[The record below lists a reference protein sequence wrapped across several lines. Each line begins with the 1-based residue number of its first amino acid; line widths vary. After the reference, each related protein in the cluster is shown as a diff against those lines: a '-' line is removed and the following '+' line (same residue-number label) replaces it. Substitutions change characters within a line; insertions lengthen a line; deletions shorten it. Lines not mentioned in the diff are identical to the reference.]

1 MTGALRFAGGVAVV
15 LGGGSDGPA
24 KGDDDLPIGNGRAM
38 AVRLAA
44 EGAKVIVVDRD
55 LASAQHTVDL
65 CGDRGVAVRCDLG
78 DPADCKAVGPTLA
91 DHFGPVDTLIS
102 NAAISGH
109 DGLRTQAL
117 DEWELS
123 NAVNVTGHWLIGQA
137 LLPTMIERKSGCFV
151 FVGSTASMLSSGR
164 SLSYEASKAA
174 QLAVMRHIAVRY
186 AGHGVRSNAVVL
198 GIIDSP
204 MVRREFIADEAAAK
218 ARDAVC
224 PMRRQGTPEEA
235 AAAALFL
242 ASDDASYVN
251 GQSLVVDGGISAAF
265 PTPQIP
271 RPTDRPTATEGTPT

>member
-1 MTGALRFAGGVAVV
+1 MV

-24 KGDDDLPIGNGRAM
+24 ADGEPVPIGNGRAM

-44 EGAKVIVVDRD
+44 EGAHVLVVDRD
-55 LASAQHTVDL
+55 LESAQRTVDL
-65 CGDRGVAVRCDLG
+65 CEAESVAIQCDL
-78 DPADCKAVGPTLA
+78 ADAAACAAMASAA
-91 DHFGPVDTLIS
+91 DEFFGPVDTQIS

-109 DGLRTQAL
+109 SGLRGQTL
-117 DEWELS
+117 SEWELS
-123 NAVNVTGHWLIGQA
+123 TAVNVTGHWIVAQA
-137 LLPTMIERKSGCFV
+137 LLPAMIERHAGCFV
-151 FVGSTASMLSSGR
+151 FVGSAAALLSPGR

-186 AGHGVRSNAVVL
+186 GGHGIRSNGVVL

-204 MVRREFIADEAAAK
+204 MVRREFIADEAAAA

-224 PMRRQGTPEEA
+224 PMRRQGRPEEA

-251 GQSLVVDGGISAAF
+251 GHSLMVDGGIAAAW
-265 PTPQIP
+265 PSPQIVP
-271 RPTDRPTATEGTPT
+271 GTREVEQS